1 MQIFEILA
9 LLIYVISQLA
19 NATIELDHEHLSMY
33 PYCGKLFGY
42 EWNDAT
48 SRIVNSIKS
57 EIQYPWVVL
66 VERFYMMVESTEDTD
81 SEESD
86 NSDENGNTEEYGEEQ
101 FCSGTVI
108 GEK

>member
-1 MQIFEILA
+1 MQPFNVFS
-9 LLIYVISQLA
+9 LLINVISQLA
-19 NATIELDHEHLSMY
+19 SGTIELDREHLSMY

-42 EWNDAT
+42 EWHDAT

-81 SEESD
+81 SEEYD